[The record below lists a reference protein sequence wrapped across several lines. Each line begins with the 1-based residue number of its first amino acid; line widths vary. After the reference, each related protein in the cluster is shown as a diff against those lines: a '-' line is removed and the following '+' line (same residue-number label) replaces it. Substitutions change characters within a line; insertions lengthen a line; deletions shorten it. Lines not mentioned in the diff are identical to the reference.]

1 MTTTEA
7 QGNNLARMEALLED
21 AGGSLGDAVRQY
33 TGTSLRQL
41 AWRLNLGRR
50 DVNQCL
56 VGTGGRQYLHVRRA
70 LEAELGLPQYSLDTL
85 IEESRG

>member
-41 AWRLNLGRR
+41 AG
-50 DVNQCL
+50 D
-56 VGTGGRQYLHVRRA
+56 
-70 LEAELGLPQYSLDTL
+70 
-85 IEESRG
+85 